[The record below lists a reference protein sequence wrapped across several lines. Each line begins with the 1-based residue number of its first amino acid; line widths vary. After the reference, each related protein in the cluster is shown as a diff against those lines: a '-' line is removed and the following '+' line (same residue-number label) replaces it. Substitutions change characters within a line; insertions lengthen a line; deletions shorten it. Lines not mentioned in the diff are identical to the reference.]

1 MLEAKLAN
9 IEMQLQEKKMALASE
24 VSEVQSAKEETKN
37 IMSKIHSVQNRIK
50 AITKEIEDMKTQ
62 SSLSNKE
69 NSNDKYVS
77 FPDFKND
84 LLFNIFFLSRGKL
97 DLYRQ
102 LTGVTFSGPNP
113 NCPHELK
120 GFAACAGPS
129 TNLKTFSF
137 NTAEHSSTLMS
148 GFIWN
153 VIETMHKKNWENISK

>member
-1 MLEAKLAN
+1 MFHFQTL
-9 IEMQLQEKKMALASE
+9 KMICYF
-24 VSEVQSAKEETKN
+24 T
-37 IMSKIHSVQNRIK
+37 
-50 AITKEIEDMKTQ
+50 
-62 SSLSNKE
+62 
-69 NSNDKYVS
+69 
-77 FPDFKND
+77 
-84 LLFNIFFLSRGKL
+84 FFLSRGKL